1 MTETNNNIK
10 RGDTVEVF
18 GYDDW
23 VVSDCYPD
31 GWGENLYNVGPRV
44 VLRRKEGTTEQMNA
58 TVPADAVKVKPK
70 PVTVTLDA
78 DDAEA
83 LWRGTRVDAG
93 GPFGALHD
101 ALTEA
106 GVGQ

>member
-23 VVSDCYPD
+23 TVVDVYPA
-31 GWGENLYNVGPRV
+31 GWGEGAHRQRV
-44 VLRRKEGTTEQMNA
+44 VVRRGGATGQMNA
-58 TVPADAVKVKPK
+58 TVPPDDVKVKHK
-70 PVTVTLDA
+70 PVTVTLDSDVA
-78 DDAEA
+78 VA